1 MAGQYR
7 RAAALH
13 AQAYERNVER
23 GLRNKSAKDLLNIA
37 VPQFF
42 LGQWALAEESLT
54 RARQSFG
61 EIGNH
66 LGIGIACVLQSR
78 ISRRKGELEATQ
90 ALIDKAT
97 EFATEASHRRLAV
110 LALEESADLA
120 FESGDPRLALS
131 TLESSLTK
139 ATKIA
144 PRGDLV
150 YEIQWRI
157 ARACRAIGQIGRA
170 KQAAETSVSLAS
182 EASDLRERSSAGVIL
197 ARIRADLGD
206 ATQAIR
212 LLEESIL
219 AFQRIEAPFEL
230 ADAHESMACMIL
242 ERGLALDQAAPHI
255 YEALRLYMRLGAT
268 PSIRRVEE
276 LRDRIE
282 SEAGLSPRS
291 ESASDRNPGVV
302 AVSSAMRAVIDRARE
317 LADFDN
323 AVLIEGPTG
332 CGKEIV
338 ARTVHASGSW
348 ADRPFAPLNCAALS
362 TTLLESELFGH
373 LRGAFTGADRD
384 RIGHLEAAGTGIV
397 FLDELDKSGQEFQVK
412 LLRVLEDRKFV
423 PVGDTT
429 PRPFE
434 ARILCASNRDLCALA
449 ESREF
454 LPDLYF
460 RLSSVRIE
468 IPALRHRPEDI
479 EALAETYL
487 EQTATRFG
495 SKRLRFH
502 HDARLAL
509 MTYPWPGNVRE
520 LKNVVE
526 AAAFFARRGKEV
538 TLEHLPREVSVVL
551 EDDGPKMLPSAIEE
565 VERRE
570 IELALRKSGGNKTD
584 AAAILG
590 VSRKGL
596 GDRLRRLH
604 MDNW

>member
-1 MAGQYR
+1 
-7 RAAALH
+7 
-13 AQAYERNVER
+13 
-23 GLRNKSAKDLLNIA
+23 
-37 VPQFF
+37 
-42 LGQWALAEESLT
+42 
-54 RARQSFG
+54 
-61 EIGNH
+61 
-66 LGIGIACVLQSR
+66 
-78 ISRRKGELEATQ
+78 
-90 ALIDKAT
+90 
-97 EFATEASHRRLAV
+97 
-110 LALEESADLA
+110 
-120 FESGDPRLALS
+120 
-131 TLESSLTK
+131 
-139 ATKIA
+139 
-144 PRGDLV
+144 
-150 YEIQWRI
+150 
-157 ARACRAIGQIGRA
+157 
-170 KQAAETSVSLAS
+170 
-182 EASDLRERSSAGVIL
+182 
-197 ARIRADLGD
+197 
-206 ATQAIR
+206 
-212 LLEESIL
+212 
-219 AFQRIEAPFEL
+219 
-230 ADAHESMACMIL
+230 
-242 ERGLALDQAAPHI
+242 
-255 YEALRLYMRLGAT
+255 MRLGAT